1 MAEPHVIAALVKKRA
16 TLAGEIE
23 ATHARLR
30 QMVLDLENL
39 DNTLRLFDPDYLV
52 EAIKPKAF
60 RPPKDWSNRG
70 EMSRIIL
77 STLRQA
83 AEPLT
88 TRDIAL
94 QLLLE
99 RALDKDDQK
108 LLRLMTK
115 RVGVAL
121 RGQRDNGAVRSHQ
134 GPGQYMLWEIA
145 R

>member
-1 MAEPHVIAALVKKRA
+1 MAEPHVISALVKKRA
-16 TLAGEIE
+16 DLSGEIGR
-23 ATHARLR
+23 THERLR

-39 DNTLRLFDPDYLV
+39 DATILMFDSSYQV

-60 RPPKDWSNRG
+60 RPPTDWSRRG
-70 EMSRIIL
+70 EMTRVIL
-77 STLRQA
+77 SILKQA

-94 QLLLE
+94 ELLVS
-99 RALDKDDQK
+99 RALDKNDQR

-121 RGQRDNGAVRSHQ
+121 RGQRDKGGVKSEQ
-134 GPGQYMLWEIA
+134 GPGQYVLWEME

>member
-1 MAEPHVIAALVKKRA
+1 MAERQVIYALVKKRA
-16 TLAGEIE
+16 QLAGEIE
-23 ATHARLR
+23 ATHERLSEMLR
-30 QMVLDLENL
+30 DMENI
-39 DNTLRLFDPDYLV
+39 DQTLVIFDPQYQV

-77 STLRQA
+77 SILRQA

-94 QLLLE
+94 QMLVE
-99 RALDKDDQK
+99 RALDKSDRR

-115 RVGVAL
+115 RVAVAL
-121 RGQRDNGAVRSHQ
+121 RHQRDAGRAECEQ
-134 GPGQYMLWEIA
+134 GPGQYNLWRVA
-145 R
+145 Q

>member
-1 MAEPHVIAALVKKRA
+1 MTDYVLTGLVKRRA
-16 TLAGEIE
+16 QLAGEIE
-23 ATHARLR
+23 RTHELLR
-30 QMVLDLENL
+30 KLIADLENL
-39 DNTLRLFDPDYLV
+39 DATILQFDPSYQI

-60 RPPKDWSNRG
+60 RPPKDWANRG
-70 EMSRIIL
+70 EMSRIAL
-77 STLRQA
+77 SILRQA

-94 QLLLE
+94 QMLVE
-99 RALDKDDQK
+99 RALDRNDVR

-121 RGQRDNGAVRSHQ
+121 RGQRDRGLVRSEQ
-134 GPGQYMLWEIA
+134 GPGQYQIWMIA